1 MHRVITWI
9 FLAFLTL
16 IVRLLWLGMVPVAEA
31 PDELTHLW
39 VIRFLLAHMRLPSGQ
54 EVLAAGPVAVYGS
67 IPQLGYVPHLIAIQV
82 LPNLTDL
89 IAARAGSLVMVI
101 ITVLL
106 ARAIALRVFAG
117 KPLLEWSLPL
127 VLVFHPQLV
136 FVGAYVNNDSTACAL
151 SSAILLLLIDSLARG
166 LRYWRSLLVGI
177 LIGWLV
183 LTKYSGFSVIP
194 CAGIYLIVAGLLR
207 RVRLTQIWAH
217 LALTFGTAVGLSGWW
232 FVRNSYEFHGDITG
246 SNTLFKTWTEAYHR
260 KVDAAGSPFLV
271 VTQSRWWRM
280 NFFSFWGWFGYMTRS
295 LPRLIYYGY
304 ICFVS
309 LSLFGFVHRSYRRR
323 KNRGTRFPRFIGATA
338 QSGSEQTKRAI
349 WSLMWLCVLINF
361 AMAVYGTAS
370 GVSGPQGRY
379 FFSSEIPLMSLMLAG
394 LAGLP
399 AKYRRGAILSFVGY
413 NIFCYA
419 YASWYLYSLY
429 GFSIFAPS

>member
-1 MHRVITWI
+1 MHRVVTWI
-9 FLAFLTL
+9 LLGFLTL

-89 IAARAGSLVMVI
+89 IAARAGSLVMAI

-106 ARAIALRVFAG
+106 ARAIALRIFAG

-136 FVGAYVNNDSTACAL
+136 FVGAYANNDSTACAL
-151 SSAILLLLIDSLARG
+151 SSAILLLLIDSLTRG
-166 LRYWRSLLVGI
+166 LRYWRSLLVGV
-177 LIGWLV
+177 LTGWLV
-183 LTKYSGFSVIP
+183 LTKYSGYGVVP
-194 CAGIYLIVAGLLR
+194 CVGIYLFVAGILR
-207 RVRLTQIWAH
+207 RVRLTQILAH
-217 LALTFGTAVGLSGWW
+217 LVVAFGTAAGLSGWW

-246 SNTLFKTWTEAYHR
+246 SKTLFKTWTEAYHR
-260 KVDAAGSPFLV
+260 KVDTAGSPLLV

-304 ICFVS
+304 LGFIE
-309 LSLFGFVHRSYRRR
+309 LALFGQGYAFYRSRRGR
-323 KNRGTRFPRFIGATA
+323 DTIFPTFIGATA
-338 QSGSEQTKRAI
+338 QSGSEQSKTAV

-379 FFSSEIPLMSLMLAG
+379 FFSSEIPLMALLLAG
-394 LAGLP
+394 LAKLP
-399 AKYRRGAILSFVGY
+399 AKHRRNAVVFFVVY
-413 NIFCYA
+413 NAFCYG
-419 YASWYLYSLY
+419 YSTWYLYSLY
-429 GFSIFAPS
+429 GFSVFAPG